1 MLNLKI
7 NKKEGLLLLRK
18 LELPTVELI
27 SHEKLTSDDVRIK
40 IGLSV
45 RLSPKKNCSSCVGLQ
60 SIHNCTDYKEITDF
74 IEQNKK
80 NNDIIVHKSVK
91 TDIVGS
97 ISKLLY
103 RDSIIL
109 ETYRNLE
116 DRKNEI
122 IGNRM
127 VIPIIGGRLFI
138 SKLSMAKENKEDF
151 KNFSKVVM
159 LIKDIPFDE
168 YDMEYVVEDGNV
180 IFTDLTL
187 PDTKTNN
194 LFKRYI
200 TNDDFEI

>member
-7 NKKEGLLLLRK
+7 NKKEGLLLLSK
-18 LELPTVELI
+18 LKLPTVELI
-27 SHEKLTSDDVRIK
+27 DYEGLTSNDERIK
-40 IGLSV
+40 LGLSV

-60 SIHNCTDYKEITDF
+60 SIHNCTDYKKITDF

-80 NNDIIVHKSVK
+80 DNDII
-91 TDIVGS
+91 GS

-109 ETYRNLE
+109 ETYRNLA

-127 VIPIIGGRLFI
+127 VIPMIGGRLFI

-187 PDTKTNN
+187 PDTKTNK